1 MKTMLIGHFMKVS
14 LNLDYVRLDMHTVDK
29 IRFWNSTN
37 ETTLRLVCR
46 YGWVAMSQGASEI
59 EQYCE
64 AVCLCPRGALL
75 IFIAAPNLIAAMQ
88 ACQQSQSEIERDRLW
103 QDPVSFPC
111 SC

>member
-46 YGWVAMSQGASEI
+46 YGWVAMSQGAFRNR
-59 EQYCE
+59 
-64 AVCLCPRGALL
+64 AVLCGRMLVP
-75 IFIAAPNLIAAMQ
+75 
-88 ACQQSQSEIERDRLW
+88 
-103 QDPVSFPC
+103 
-111 SC
+111 